1 MSSTSSQDLVF
12 SDTDLVNHYMN
23 FFIFLSKVFVKAL
36 LQLATLQF
44 IGCVLV
50 YCLFT
55 HALFMTEA
63 D

>member
-23 FFIFLSKVFVKAL
+23 FFILLSKVFVKSAP
-36 LQLATLQF
+36 ATGY